1 MIDIIIDRLTNSIR
15 NTISGDQFNTEIIQ
29 VTVNGKR
36 ISKKD
41 WVFNWNQEI
50 QDAKKEVYK
59 LVIESNEEQH

>member
-1 MIDIIIDRLTNSIR
+1 MIDIVIDRLTNSIR

-29 VTVNGKR
+29 VIVNEKR

-50 QDAKKEVYK
+50 QDAKKK
-59 LVIESNEEQH
+59 DINWLLKAMKK